1 MRFLLYVIVIIPEI
15 SLVIVLTRW
24 DIVNAE
30 RLAHVI
36 LLDWVK
42 QKFSLTVNM
51 LIFKVNMWM
60 LAWEASS
67 LETHYEIF
75 TWIFN
80 LCQ

>member
-15 SLVIVLTRW
+15 SLVVLTRW

-42 QKFSLTVNM
+42 QEFSLTVNM

-60 LAWEASS
+60 LA
-67 LETHYEIF
+67 
-75 TWIFN
+75 
-80 LCQ
+80 

>member
-1 MRFLLYVIVIIPEI
+1 MYVIVIIPKI

-24 DIVNAE
+24 DIVNAK

-67 LETHYEIF
+67 LETRYEIF
-75 TWIFN
+75 AWIFN
-80 LCQ
+80 LC

>member
-1 MRFLLYVIVIIPEI
+1 MRFLLHVIVIIPKL
-15 SLVIVLTRW
+15 SLVIVLTRR
-24 DIVNAE
+24 DIVNTD

-42 QKFSLTVNM
+42 QEFSLTASM
-51 LIFKVNMWM
+51 LILKVNMWM

-67 LETHYEIF
+67 LETHHEIF

>member
-1 MRFLLYVIVIIPEI
+1 MRFLLYIIVIIPEI
-15 SLVIVLTRW
+15 SLVIMLTRS

-30 RLAHVI
+30 RLAYVI

-60 LAWEASS
+60 LAWEASL
-67 LETHYEIF
+67 LETHYEIL